1 VTVGGA
7 VERAVVKHDWLSVGG
22 QHDVDLYGRRA
33 PSPGRLKRR
42 QRVLRVAQAVSPVAA
57 YVDPPGLAGKEAE
70 GHGGSVFRLCGFG
83 GQSVEN
89 TTKPASDSVFG
100 TAVQPRSRLD
110 HHSKGIHDCIG
121 ERCQLFNTTM
131 PARRVVTM
139 RESEVRHWKTATI
152 RLLIAA
158 LAGGSSAVFASAPAL
173 AQTIVKL
180 ELWSR
185 QDPSGPLR
193 PANVVKA
200 ADRLNKELG
209 AEGSGKRVEVA
220 VHESPAPGFDDDAL
234 QLLKV
239 FGIGQG
245 PDMFIA
251 AHEWTCAFQQEGFAL
266 RLDDYIAKYP
276 QHFGTIFSSLWQS
289 VKCSDGIYG
298 IPQDAEAR
306 MFFYNKKLLREAGY
320 DDAFIEAMPA
330 RTLSGELTMDDVIDI
345 GKRVISKTKAQY
357 GILHRPNKGPDYIM
371 AFQSYGNNF
380 ADSGTGKLLLER
392 DKLVAA
398 FGWFERGV
406 KQGVIPANNTAME
419 FDALRKA
426 FYTGNAAFW
435 MYGIWDLGTYAF
447 PTFGLPKDEAG
458 FFADWGW
465 IAALAAKKGGQA
477 GSLTHPIIY
486 AVAAHVAE
494 PELAVRLLGHAS
506 DADLNTDHAVTTTHL
521 GIKSEQLKDPRY
533 AEAWPLA
540 RATELLKITK
550 FLPNNPQFGDL
561 NGIIYTALQGV
572 ETGRLSAQQAAD
584 FVIDEA
590 TTSLKDVIVR

>member
-1 VTVGGA
+1 M
-7 VERAVVKHDWLSVGG
+7 R
-22 QHDVDLYGRRA
+22 
-33 PSPGRLKRR
+33 
-42 QRVLRVAQAVSPVAA
+42 
-57 YVDPPGLAGKEAE
+57 
-70 GHGGSVFRLCGFG
+70 
-83 GQSVEN
+83 
-89 TTKPASDSVFG
+89 
-100 TAVQPRSRLD
+100 
-110 HHSKGIHDCIG
+110 HSK
-121 ERCQLFNTTM
+121 
-131 PARRVVTM
+131 A
-139 RESEVRHWKTATI
+139 ATLT
-152 RLLIAA
+152 LLIAA
-158 LAGGSSAVFASAPAL
+158 LASGSSAIFASAPVL
-173 AQTIVKL
+173 AQNTMKL

-200 ADRLNKELG
+200 TERLNKDLA
-209 AEGSGKRVEVA
+209 AEGSGKRVAVA

-245 PDMFIA
+245 PNLFIA
-251 AHEWTCAFQQEGFAL
+251 AHEWVCAFQQEGFAL
-266 RLDDYIAKYP
+266 KLDDYIAKYP
-276 QHFGTIFSSLWQS
+276 QSFRTIFPSLWQS

-320 DDAFIEAMPA
+320 DNAFIEAMPA

-345 GKRVISKTKAQY
+345 AKRVTNKTKAQY

-371 AFQSYGNNF
+371 AFQSYGNSF
-380 ADSGTGKLLLER
+380 VDPGTGNLLLER
-392 DKLVAA
+392 DKLAAA

-406 KQGVIPANNTAME
+406 KAGVIPANNTSME

-465 IAALAAKKGGQA
+465 IAAPAAKKGGQA

-486 AVAAHVAE
+486 AIAARVAD
-494 PELAVRLLGHAS
+494 PELAVRLLSRAS

-521 GIKSEQLKDPRY
+521 GIRSEQLKDSRY
-533 AEAWPLA
+533 ADAWPLA

-550 FLPNNPQFGDL
+550 FLPNNPRFGDL

-590 TTSLKDVIVR
+590 TSSLKNVIVK